1 MKQLVHNR
9 EYSIDT
15 YDLGDHCILIEGSLI
30 DHRYPFK
37 QNKTPG
43 DPRLVHDMVV
53 RLKVKGPEM
62 LIEEAEAEM
71 PYHPREECTVVLPWI
86 QDLVGMRITTGFTMR
101 VKETIGEIKGCA
113 HLMSLVVAMGP
124 CAVQGYWSA
133 YGVERAEMSLKEES
147 MRKIINTCY
156 LWREDGPLIM
166 SLRETLKSQASS
178 D

>member
-30 DHRYPFK
+30 DHRYSSK
-37 QNKTPG
+37 QNETPG

-62 LIEEAEAEM
+62 LIQEAEAEM
-71 PYHPREECTVVLPWI
+71 PHHPRDECPVVLPWI

-101 VKETIGEIKGCA
+101 VKETIGETKGCS

-124 CAVQGYWSA
+124 CAVQGYWAA
-133 YGVERAEMSLKEES
+133 YGVERAETRLREES
-147 MRKIINTCY
+147 INKIINTCY
-156 LWREDGPLIM
+156 LWREDGPLIKR
-166 SLRETLKSQASS
+166 LREALKSQAS
-178 D
+178 